1 VVVNLDEQ
9 SVSFE
14 GFVTHINDVDAAN
27 INFSGKQFGG
37 PSYGVNVDVIG
48 SIDRVTGDMVAVG
61 TVTSD
66 PPKWPINPIDTSH
79 YDLLCKVTNRV
90 F

>member
-1 VVVNLDEQ
+1 
-9 SVSFE
+9 
-14 GFVTHINDVDAAN
+14 
-27 INFSGKQFGG
+27 
-37 PSYGVNVDVIG
+37 
-48 SIDRVTGDMVAVG
+48 MVAVG